1 LNFISNYLDKHLHI
15 VCLDVPYPA
24 DYGGAIEQF
33 YKIKWLYNLGV
44 KIHLHCFTKARPQ
57 TEMLNRYCVSVNY
70 YARKTGIKG
79 FSLSL
84 PYIVSSRNDRELL
97 INLQKD
103 DHPILLEGVHTTYLL
118 LTNQLKGRKVF
129 VRLHNT
135 EHKYY
140 SQLAKHENNFFNKL
154 YYSWESLLLKR
165 YETKL
170 SKQHTLLALS
180 KTDKAIFE
188 KELHATNIH
197 FLPAFVGWEE
207 VTTQNG
213 KGCYCLYHGNLS
225 INENEEAAVWLLQN
239 VFNKLQVPLV
249 IAGKAP
255 SQRLEHI
262 AHEQD
267 HTCLVANPG
276 EKEMQDII
284 AKAQVNI
291 LPSFNTTGV
300 KLKLLNSL
308 YSGRHCLVNKAGVDG
323 SGLESLCA
331 FAEDAE
337 DFKNVISEL
346 YNTSFNDDA
355 IQQRKALL
363 AELNNNKKN
372 AAELIRLIWPG

>member
-1 LNFISNYLDKHLHI
+1 MDKHLHI
-15 VCLDVPYPA
+15 VTLDVPYPA

-33 YKIKWLYNLGV
+33 YKIKWLHKLGV

-57 TEMLNRYCVSVNY
+57 SAILDQYCESVNY
-70 YARKTGIKG
+70 YPRKTGYKG
-79 FSLSL
+79 FSLNL
-84 PYIVSSRNDRELL
+84 PYIVSSRCDKALL
-97 INLQKD
+97 NNLQQD
-103 DHPILLEGVHTTYLL
+103 NYPVLMEGVHCTYCLHN
-118 LTNQLKGRKVF
+118 NQLKGRKVF
-129 VRLHNT
+129 VRLHNA

-140 SQLAKHENNFFNKL
+140 GQLAKHENNLFNKMYYL
-154 YYSWESLLLKR
+154 YESFLLKK
-165 YETKL
+165 YERKL
-170 SKQHTLLALS
+170 AKNNTLLALS
-180 KTDKAIFE
+180 KSDQAIFE
-188 KELHATNIH
+188 KELNATNIH

-207 VTTQNG
+207 VTSQNG

-239 VFNKLQVPLV
+239 VFDQLEVPLV

-262 AHEQD
+262 AHAHE

-291 LPSFNTTGV
+291 LPSFNNTGV

-308 YSGRHCLVNKAGVDG
+308 YSGRHCLVNKAGVNG
-323 SGLESLCA
+323 SGLESICS

-337 DFKNVISEL
+337 EFKIAIRHL
-346 YNTSFNDDA
+346 YETSFNDEA
-355 IQQRKALL
+355 LQERKALL
-363 AELNNNKKN
+363 AQLNSNKKN
-372 AAELIRLIWPG
+372 AEKIIRLIWPG